1 MDLFVDGTLCLLLL
15 LDSQQVHQGPNGH
28 ALGNGEGGLD
38 LSPRHTGG
46 NGMGSAQLCAA
57 GVTRQAS
64 RACGE
69 GERRQGQEAGDVL
82 LVLHTHKHLPLN
94 RTVTA
99 YVPPTCTKT
108 VKKMT
113 VMMAVRN
120 MSLMP
125 KCL

>member
-1 MDLFVDGTLCLLLL
+1 MGWVQHSSALPVSLGSLESLWRRGT
-15 LDSQQVHQGPNGH
+15 
-28 ALGNGEGGLD
+28 E
-38 LSPRHTGG
+38 TGS
-46 NGMGSAQLCAA
+46 GM
-57 GVTRQAS
+57 
-64 RACGE
+64 
-69 GERRQGQEAGDVL
+69 EAGDVL
-82 LVLHTHKHLPLN
+82 LALHTHKHLPLN